1 MLALATRDGLH
12 WCDAGRA
19 AVLTGRSVTCVVRVG
34 DTLVA
39 GMTNGVALSADRGH
53 TWRELDEG
61 LGEPHVRWLAD
72 GGTPGL
78 PRLLAGTE
86 PAAIWRTD
94 DLAAWTESSGVTEL
108 RDEHSWFLP
117 YSPQAGCVRGFAHAG
132 ERVYAAVEVGGLLR
146 SDEGGRRWRLAGGS
160 DGVPTFGEPA
170 SGAIHPDV
178 HSVHVHPSSADH
190 VLAATAGGL
199 YVSTDGGDRWERRTP
214 VCYTRDLWVDPADPD
229 HIVLGVATRVGDK
242 QGRIERTR
250 DGGRTWG
257 RDPGAEGPWPAAMVE
272 RFAPTADTLVAVRS
286 DGRVLEQRAD
296 DPWRDVA
303 GIADG
308 VRAVC
313 EVPD

>member
-1 MLALATRDGLH
+1 MLALATPDGLH
-12 WCDAGRA
+12 WSDAGRA
-19 AVLTGRSVTCVVRVG
+19 PVLCGRFVTSLVRIG

-39 GMTNGVALSADRGH
+39 GLRDGVALSGDRGG
-53 TWRELDEG
+53 TWRNLDEG

-72 GGTPGL
+72 AGTPGA

-86 PAAIWRTD
+86 PAAVWRTE
-94 DLAAWTESSGVTEL
+94 DLAAWTESRGVTGL
-108 RDEHSWFLP
+108 RDRHGWFLP
-117 YSPQAGCVRGFAHAG
+117 YSPAAGCVRGFAVAG

-146 SDEGGRRWRLAGGS
+146 SDDGGAGWRLAGGS
-160 DGVPTFGEPA
+160 DGVPTFAEPPP
-170 SGAIHPDV
+170 GTIHPDV
-178 HSVHVHPSSADH
+178 HSVLVHPGSPDH

-214 VCYTRDLWVDPADPD
+214 VCYTRALWVDPADPD

-250 DGGRTWG
+250 DGGRRWA
-257 RDPGAEGPWPAAMVE
+257 RDPGAEGPWAAAMVE
-272 RFAPTADTLVAVRS
+272 RFTVTSDALVAVLS
-286 DGRVLEQRAD
+286 DGRVLEL
-296 DPWRDVA
+296 RDGELWHHLE